1 MLYLIE
7 HDNNDNPKT
16 RWGQLNGTE
25 EEIIKT
31 LTTFC
36 ACIDDISNIFVHDHN
51 GRYYSLEA
59 VCIHYGIPYKK
70 EGD

>member
-7 HDNNDNPKT
+7 HDCNDNPKT

-25 EEIIKT
+25 EEVIKT

-36 ACIDDISNIFVHDHN
+36 GAIDDISGIFVHDHN
-51 GRYYSLEA
+51 GRYYPLEA
-59 VCIHYGIPYKK
+59 ICIHYDIPYKP
-70 EGD
+70 